1 MPKNINKK
9 LIIKTLTQFSVGV
22 FLYIFI
28 KYKHN
33 KSMKIEKE
41 YFNFTPSDEKE
52 VLVKNFLYK
61 GEKNGKR

>member
-1 MPKNINKK
+1 
-9 LIIKTLTQFSVGV
+9 
-22 FLYIFI
+22 
-28 KYKHN
+28 
-33 KSMKIEKE
+33 MKIEKE